1 MFTQQHYIAIAKII
15 RDQDVYSLKE
25 GAYRRDG
32 NTVVHSKRGEE
43 LVEAFVKAFEQDN
56 SKFDAERFRNACKRP
71 LEQVDGRYVG
81 KYIVWVGGIDNHY
94 ETREQAE
101 FAVREWTA
109 KGYTDVQL
117 EPTQEETIGHMW
129 VMDSRG
135 VEYDGALVA
144 PI

>member
-1 MFTQQHYIAIAKII
+1 MARPVI
-15 RDQDVYSLKE
+15 RES
-25 GAYRRDG
+25 
-32 NTVVHSKRGEE
+32 E
-43 LVEAFVKAFEQDN
+43 LPF
-56 SKFDAERFRNACKRP
+56 
-71 LEQVDGRYVG
+71 
-81 KYIVWVGGIDNHY
+81 IVWVGGIDDHY

-101 FAVREWTA
+101 SAVREWTA